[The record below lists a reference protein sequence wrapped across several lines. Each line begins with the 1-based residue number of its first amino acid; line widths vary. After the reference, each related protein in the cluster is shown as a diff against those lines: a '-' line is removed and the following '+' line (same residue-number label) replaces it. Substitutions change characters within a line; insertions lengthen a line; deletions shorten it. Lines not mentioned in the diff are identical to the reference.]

1 MKNKMNQ
8 ANTDRLEHM
17 IRSDRGMV
25 RFREN
30 LVEIVS
36 DHISGLVE
44 EDLGGVGTVESHL
57 SNMVHGELLNV
68 VISKV
73 PNYKKKF
80 VKAVNDEVERLIGI
94 FIVKQIQK
102 ICPIVGNRRYKAEIE
117 FFEGNKLSKPG
128 GWLTLSFKNKSSFR
142 MKTRLVFCTSKFDL
156 MFTRYP
162 STFHNVKVE
171 GEKPDERVSWEWMV
185 ENFK

>member
-36 DHISGLVE
+36 DHISCLVE
-44 EDLGGVGTVESHL
+44 DDLEGVGTVESHL

-68 VISKV
+68 AISKV

-80 VKAVNDEVERLIGI
+80 DKVVNDEVERREDA
-94 FIVKQIQK
+94 
-102 ICPIVGNRRYKAEIE
+102 P
-117 FFEGNKLSKPG
+117 
-128 GWLTLSFKNKSSFR
+128 
-142 MKTRLVFCTSKFDL
+142 
-156 MFTRYP
+156 
-162 STFHNVKVE
+162 
-171 GEKPDERVSWEWMV
+171 
-185 ENFK
+185 